1 MCLICLGSYV
11 KTYTST
17 ILDISCE
24 WYCACVIIY
33 VFMTYMLILFWL
45 VYPQVALPIT
55 DLWNVKEVQYLT
67 RLHSIILAFERSAI
81 KMAMRLQYFNL
92 MYVFPVYTVPGSLQ
106 NTDKYSSTSG
116 IEAVCYWMGND
127 LRNMHAGF
135 LWSHSAA
142 DNVKSYA
149 RCKCLASYYKDT
161 YKLCSENI
169 SAPCNTHT
177 HTHNVIVNI
186 HRNYRGITKHFK
198 LTQTCSHL

>member
-1 MCLICLGSYV
+1 
-11 KTYTST
+11 
-17 ILDISCE
+17 
-24 WYCACVIIY
+24 
-33 VFMTYMLILFWL
+33 

-177 HTHNVIVNI
+177 HTQ
-186 HRNYRGITKHFK
+186 RNREYSQKLQRHYETFQTYPDLLASVAFTLSTRNLFAISYKSCTFGALYSSLILSQQSSPNKHASS
-198 LTQTCSHL
+198 TTH